1 MRLRL
6 EFTFICAAALL
17 ALAGCQSTQVM
28 TAAAGTKLE
37 ARQVVALVYLQ
48 QPDPAIRQLPFA
60 AGDIAPAV
68 ARMRGRWAQLKALL
82 DAGEA
87 GITADG
93 FIVRRER
100 SGERDAAAALLRAE
114 NLDRQILYAAAA
126 LEVGHGANDQFGD
139 WMPFERAAFAR
150 EWVAQAPAGWWVRDE
165 RHAWSRTEEK
175 PVAPP
180 ATVN

>member
-1 MRLRL
+1 MRLRPL
-6 EFTFICAAALL
+6 FTFICASALL
-17 ALAGCQSTQVM
+17 ALAGCRSTQVM

-68 ARMRGRWAQLKALL
+68 ARMRARWPQLKPLL

-93 FIVRRER
+93 FIIRRDS
-100 SGERDAAAALLRAE
+100 SGERNAAAALLRAE

-150 EWVAQAPAGWWVRDE
+150 E
-165 RHAWSRTEEK
+165 
-175 PVAPP
+175 
-180 ATVN
+180 